1 MSTRIFTINAFTA
14 LVYFG
19 LFALQLQSM
28 SAGIYGVSF
37 IFLPHGWRVLSFFL
51 FRFSA
56 MPGLFTGHLL
66 TCLVF
71 YGSVSDNWPLYLV
84 TSLQGAYT
92 LPLIYLVLT
101 LCGVDLLKKR
111 KDYPVVP
118 WTSIVFLTVFA
129 TLFNGPLLE
138 IANSVYF
145 DIPPNWTEV
154 EQYMVGDM
162 IGALLCIA
170 GLLLFFRWQRRRTDQ
185 KRIAD

>member
-84 TSLQGAYT
+84 TSLQGLYATTY
-92 LPLIYLVLT
+92 LPGPYSLRRGPI
-101 LCGVDLLKKR
+101 KKR

-145 DIPPNWTEV
+145 DIPNWTEV

-170 GLLLFFRWQRRRTDQ
+170 GLLLFFRWQRLALTQ
-185 KRIAD
+185 SA

>member
-1 MSTRIFTINAFTA
+1 MYRLLAVNAFTA

-28 SAGIYGVSF
+28 NAELYGVSF

-56 MPGLFTGHLL
+56 MPGLFFGHLL

-71 YGSVSDNWPLYLV
+71 YGSVSDNWHLYLV
-84 TSLQGAYT
+84 TSFQGAYT
-92 LPLIYLVLT
+92 LPIIYFVLT
-101 LCGVDLLKKR
+101 LSGVDLLKKR

-138 IANSVYF
+138 LANAVYF
-145 DIPPNWTEV
+145 DLPPNWIEV
-154 EQYMVGDM
+154 QQYMVGDM

-170 GLLLFFRWQRRRTDQ
+170 GLLLFFRWQRLRTEQ

>member
-1 MSTRIFTINAFTA
+1 MSTQIFTINAFTA

-101 LCGVDLLKKR
+101 LCGVDLLKSGRTILLYLDFDSLFDRICHPLQRPLTRDSKLC
-111 KDYPVVP
+111 
-118 WTSIVFLTVFA
+118 VF
-129 TLFNGPLLE
+129 
-138 IANSVYF
+138 
-145 DIPPNWTEV
+145 
-154 EQYMVGDM
+154 
-162 IGALLCIA
+162 
-170 GLLLFFRWQRRRTDQ
+170 
-185 KRIAD
+185 

>member
-1 MSTRIFTINAFTA
+1 MYRLLAVNAFTA

-28 SAGIYGVSF
+28 NAEIYGVSF

-56 MPGLFTGHLL
+56 MPGLFFGHLL

-71 YGSVSDNWPLYLV
+71 YGSVSDNWHLYLV
-84 TSLQGAYT
+84 TSFQGAYT
-92 LPLIYLVLT
+92 LPIIYFVLT

-129 TLFNGPLLE
+129 TLFNGLLLE
-138 IANSVYF
+138 LANAVYF
-145 DIPPNWTEV
+145 DLPPNWIEV
-154 EQYMVGDM
+154 QQYMVGDM

-170 GLLLFFRWQRRRTDQ
+170 GLLLFFRWQRLRTDQ
-185 KRIAD
+185 